1 MGLRLRNETIK
12 SMTAVSIVLVLA
24 ASLAFAGF
32 ATLLLLKAL
41 FRVIESTSAPA
52 RIQPQ
57 D

>member
-1 MGLRLRNETIK
+1 
-12 SMTAVSIVLVLA
+12 MTAVSIVLVLA

-41 FRVIESTSAPA
+41 FRAIGGGNSPSRP
-52 RIQPQ
+52 QPQ

>member
-1 MGLRLRNETIK
+1 
-12 SMTAVSIVLVLA
+12 MTAVSIVLVLA

-41 FRVIESTSAPA
+41 FRAIGGNSASA
-52 RIQPQ
+52 RVQPQ